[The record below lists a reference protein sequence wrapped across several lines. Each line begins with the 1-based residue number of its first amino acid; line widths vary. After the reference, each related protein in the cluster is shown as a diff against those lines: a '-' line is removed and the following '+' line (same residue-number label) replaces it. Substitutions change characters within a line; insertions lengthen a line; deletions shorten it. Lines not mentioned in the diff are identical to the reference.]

1 MPGRI
6 FFYVTHIIIYMKGF
20 GRLLFCF
27 IMVAAVC
34 SCGEDDDRLPVAQ
47 QPNTEGINVNK
58 NNASENSAYE
68 RLEFPR
74 LKGGNS
80 MVIVHSTA
88 DYGINFAVEW
98 DYQKKSQR
106 WSCYQMYAANSGGN
120 VGRYN
125 GDPQY
130 PFDPKLPA
138 EYYFDS
144 DPFWRSGYDHG
155 HIVPSADRQSTK
167 EVNMQ
172 TFYLTNMQPQKN
184 QFNAGL
190 WAKMEQQ
197 VRDWNVSSFRDV
209 LYVCKGGTIDKESQI
224 LETRPNGLIVP
235 RYFFMAVLCKNAQGY
250 KTMGFWVEHIDA
262 DHSHDQLAQYVVNID
277 ELERF
282 TGIDFFC
289 NLVDE
294 EEEKAESE
302 SRANIIKA
310 WGVR

>member
-1 MPGRI
+1 
-6 FFYVTHIIIYMKGF
+6 
-20 GRLLFCF
+20 
-27 IMVAAVC
+27 MVVAVC

-47 QPNTEGINVNK
+47 RPNVDGVNVNK
-58 NNASENSAYE
+58 NNSSENDAYE

-80 MVIVHSTA
+80 MVIVHSTE
-88 DYGINFAVEW
+88 DFGINYSVEW

-120 VGRYN
+120 VGRYDE
-125 GDPQY
+125 GY
-130 PFDPKLPA
+130 PFDPLLPSG
-138 EYYFDS
+138 YYFEY
-144 DPFWRSGYDHG
+144 DPFRGSGYDHG
-155 HIVPSADRQSTK
+155 HIVPSADRQSTR

-184 QFNAGL
+184 RFNAGL

-197 VRDWNVSSFRDV
+197 VRDWNVNSFRDV

-224 LETRPNGLIVP
+224 LETLPNGLIVP
-235 RYFFMAVLCKNAQGY
+235 RYFFMAVLCKSSLGY
-250 KTMGFWVEHIDA
+250 KAMGFWVEHINA
-262 DHSHDQLAQYVVNID
+262 DHSHDMLAQYVVNID
-277 ELERF
+277 ELEKL

-294 EEEKAESE
+294 EEEKIESLPRE
-302 SRANIIKA
+302 NVIRE